1 MPRINKGYGFL
12 ALLERQCF
20 RHHFKDISSK
30 LSLMESLIRPTVL
43 YGSEIWG
50 PSLLESDWASAE
62 RVQTLLLRCI
72 IRCKQS
78 VPQHII
84 LAEFGVR
91 PFRLETVF
99 RLVSFLHRIRSYA
112 DSRSGQDRYPYLA
125 YCSSETIA
133 LSSPPGRARGWF
145 AGVSDLFESVGIHI
159 DRLPLFRYS
168 LDAPGHLLPTRQ
180 KLNKIIRD
188 DIYRQ
193 FIQTTWV
200 NPQGGLRPKMA
211 FYAEHFLELQ
221 DGLIVRPQYTFCHWM
236 HTLRIPLGQ
245 FRVGSHRLRVE
256 TDHQI
261 DRSDRICQLCQI
273 QEVETEEHFIFR
285 CPVYYEIRG
294 RFQCL
299 FRRSRDLTSFFRYPD
314 QRCLALYMQEALR
327 LRAHILQ
334 PPTRPDSTRQ
344 ITSFFTVLPSG
355 RGTKRQPDI
364 STASDPR
371 SVQARRTIPHTTRF
385 QRHDQIS
392 SLTRRRTRSP
402 RHQQRTTSSRQQ
414 RRARSKPPTSS
425 SSSSSSGHHTILRFL
440 HSASDVRRDGSTP

>member
-159 DRLPLFRYS
+159 DRS
-168 LDAPGHLLPTRQ
+168 SVS
-180 KLNKIIRD
+180 I
-188 DIYRQ
+188 
-193 FIQTTWV
+193 
-200 NPQGGLRPKMA
+200 
-211 FYAEHFLELQ
+211 FL
-221 DGLIVRPQYTFCHWM
+221 GC
-236 HTLRIPLGQ
+236 
-245 FRVGSHRLRVE
+245 
-256 TDHQI
+256 
-261 DRSDRICQLCQI
+261 
-273 QEVETEEHFIFR
+273 
-285 CPVYYEIRG
+285 
-294 RFQCL
+294 
-299 FRRSRDLTSFFRYPD
+299 
-314 QRCLALYMQEALR
+314 
-327 LRAHILQ
+327 
-334 PPTRPDSTRQ
+334 
-344 ITSFFTVLPSG
+344 
-355 RGTKRQPDI
+355 
-364 STASDPR
+364 
-371 SVQARRTIPHTTRF
+371 
-385 QRHDQIS
+385 
-392 SLTRRRTRSP
+392 TRSP
-402 RHQQRTTSSRQQ
+402 STHQTKVEQDN
-414 RRARSKPPTSS
+414 KE
-425 SSSSSSGHHTILRFL
+425 
-440 HSASDVRRDGSTP
+440 